1 MVCTV
6 LFQQQNDIV
15 PAPLAQLGVAVVVL
29 FLTFKIIQEI
39 RQMLSGGPKKSEHD
53 GDGQHDSRTEYRLN
67 KLDEEMKERI
77 TRTEYES
84 RNADTLRALNRMEG
98 KLDQLVGI
106 RKLFTGKEEQT

>member
-1 MVCTV
+1 MLTCLVV
-6 LFQQQNDIV
+6 WQQGAEIV

-39 RQMLSGGPKKSEHD
+39 RQMLGSGVKKIAPDGP
-53 GDGQHDSRTEYRLN
+53 HDSRTEYRLD

-84 RNADTLRALNRMEG
+84 RHADMLRALQRMEG
-98 KLDQLVGI
+98 KLDNLIGI
-106 RKLFTGKEEQT
+106 RKLFTGKDDV